1 MEKRVAPSTQL
12 EEAIAALL
20 ESGTPAGE
28 KLAEVGRLGAR
39 LVLQRAIDEEVAA
52 FLQRARYERTA
63 QARGSRNGARPRRIQ
78 TAEGELE
85 VAIPQIRNCAERF
98 VPRIIPDTK
107 VAIRT
112 RPLEALI
119 IGAYVRG
126 LSDRDIESLVAE
138 AGLGTVSKSAVSRIC
153 QELRDRYKAFRA
165 RSLAEVDLLV
175 LFADAIYLPTR
186 PSGAK
191 EGVLVA
197 WGYTWD
203 GRRVLLDV
211 CLGQRERHE
220 DWLDLGRNLTRR
232 GLRAPALVVSDGAPG
247 LIRAIEE
254 LWPDADR
261 QRCAV
266 HRLRNILA
274 KLPKDPALQ
283 ARVRAAYWAAL
294 DEADS
299 RQVGEDRL
307 RAVVAELEAKYPSAA
322 ACLADDLP
330 ALTVHLDY
338 PLHLR
343 GRLRSTN
350 LLERSLEE
358 VRRRAKVIGRFPGE
372 TSCLSLCWA
381 VLDLVISGARGLGLT
396 DLDHQLLARRAATKE
411 SLTET
416 ELIA

>member
-1 MEKRVAPSTQL
+1 MEKRVAPSTLL
-12 EEAIAALL
+12 EEAIGALL

-39 LVLQRAIDEEVAA
+39 LVLQRAIDEEVTA
-52 FLQRARYERTA
+52 FLQRARYERSP
-63 QARGSRNGARPRRIQ
+63 QARGSRNGVRPRRIQ
-78 TAEGELE
+78 TAEGEVEL
-85 VAIPQIRNCAERF
+85 AIPQLRDCAERF
-98 VPRIIPDTK
+98 VPKIIPDTR

-126 LSDRDIESLVAE
+126 LSDRDVESLIAE
-138 AGLGTVSKSAVSRIC
+138 AGLGTISKSTVSRIC
-153 QELRDRYKAFRA
+153 KELRDRYKAFRA

-175 LFADAIYLPTR
+175 LFMDAIYLPTR

-197 WGYTWD
+197 WGYTRD
-203 GRRVLLDV
+203 GGRVLLDV

-220 DWLDLGRNLTRR
+220 DWLELGRHLTKR
-232 GLRAPALVVSDGAPG
+232 GLGAPALVVSDGAPG

-274 KLPKDPALQ
+274 KLPKDPALHE
-283 ARVRAAYWAAL
+283 RVRAAYWAVL
-294 DEADS
+294 NEAELPPS
-299 RQVGEDRL
+299 RRGRPPDGGRRPGAQVPERRGLPGRRPAGADGPPRL
-307 RAVVAELEAKYPSAA
+307 SPPPPSQVAEHQPAGEIPGGGSAA
-322 ACLADDLP
+322 GQGHRPLP
-330 ALTVHLDY
+330 GGA
-338 PLHLR
+338 
-343 GRLRSTN
+343 
-350 LLERSLEE
+350 
-358 VRRRAKVIGRFPGE
+358 
-372 TSCLSLCWA
+372 SCLSLCWA

-396 DLDHQLLARRAATKE
+396 DLDRQLLVRRSAAKE
-411 SLTET
+411 DLTT
-416 ELIA
+416 QELIA